1 MTDVSRGDRAQV
13 WTHDRAHLW
22 LPLLRDLTRSL
33 PERLVFKGS
42 QAAFDGVSDV
52 DAYAAPTWFPSIE
65 RRFRAWAADHG
76 LHVAVVCRHDWRGPT
91 MVAIRS
97 DDPYPFTLD
106 VKVGRLYRGSFL
118 FTIDDL
124 HDLAALDD
132 LDIRRLRTGAEGAIK
147 LLVFGT
153 TRSGRRNQIGF
164 ATKDIHGSLVRDSAG
179 AMTASRFAGVA
190 APALRRGI
198 QSVLDG
204 GWSRR
209 DMAMVAALCHARAV
223 GHPDRLFRQLYWRLD
238 AGPSCAVSQLV
249 ERRMPDDRERWLR
262 DVAASH
268 RVSGFLGV
276 SDGVLGVDR
285 RAVIEQLTG

>member
-1 MTDVSRGDRAQV
+1 MTDLLRGDSAQA
-13 WTHDRAHLW
+13 WTHDRAYLW

-33 PERLVFKGS
+33 PERIVFKES
-42 QAAFDGVSDV
+42 QSAFDGVSDV
-52 DAYAAPTWFPSIE
+52 DAYASPTWFPSIE

-91 MVAIRS
+91 MAAIRS

-106 VKVGRLYRGSFL
+106 VKVGRLYHGSLL
-118 FTIDDL
+118 FTFDDL
-124 HDLAALDD
+124 HDLAAMDD
-132 LDIRRLRTGAEGAIK
+132 LDIWRLRTGAEGAVK

-153 TRSGRRNQIGF
+153 TRSGRRNEIGF
-164 ATKDIHGSLVRDSAG
+164 ATKDICGSLIRDTAG

-198 QSVLDG
+198 QSVVDG

-209 DMAMVAALCHARAV
+209 DMATVVALCHARAAA
-223 GHPDRLFRQLYWRLD
+223 HPDRLFQQLRWRLD
-238 AGPSCAVSQLV
+238 AGPSCALSQLV
-249 ERRMPDDRERWLR
+249 DRRMPDDRERWLR

-268 RVSGFLGV
+268 SVSGFLGV
-276 SDGVLGVDR
+276 TDRVLG
-285 RAVIEQLTG
+285 AITEPLSTT